1 MVLAKVIADFFSSLV
16 VSFDTKQ
23 LEVSSTATIVDGNDI
38 IDSISG
44 HQTVSNGIAEMT
56 TYFKKQMENMLM
68 EFDEQRKAAVQTV
81 NDN

>member
-1 MVLAKVIADFFSSLV
+1 MVLAKVIADFFSTLV

-23 LEVSSTATIVDGNDI
+23 MEASSTAPIADGNDI
-38 IDSISG
+38 INSG
-44 HQTVSNGIAEMT
+44 HQAVSSGIAEMA
-56 TYFKKQMENMLM
+56 TYFEKQMENMLM